1 MKIKS
6 IALNM
11 INFIKEKTVAA
22 LKWSEQ
28 YTKTDMIYLAKGGFW
43 LSLNQG
49 ISSLGALILSIAF
62 ANLLPKE
69 SFGIYKYVLSV
80 CSILMIPS
88 LNGILTSFN
97 RSVAMGNEGDLKE
110 GLKTQIKW
118 SLIGSGASIAIAL
131 YYFLQQNQ
139 TLFFCFLIAAIF
151 LPIFSNFNIYTS
163 LLTGRKNFRLFS
175 LLGIS
180 EVIFGIIVITLTL
193 IFTKNPILIVFSYFI
208 AYSFIRVVFLFK
220 TLKKYPPNN
229 NKDPEMISYG
239 KHLTVMRI
247 VGEIYKYIDKILVF
261 HYVGAAGLA
270 IYSIAVSA
278 PSQLNSLM
286 NQIGVLAFPKYAQ
299 SNKDQALKNLK
310 SKIIILEIFS
320 IAALI
325 FYVVIAPVVFKLI
338 FPKYLESIFYSQI
351 FAISLLAVPSIIPST
366 ILYAQKETKK
376 LYKANIIMPIINI
389 IIVFVSVQ
397 FGLMGII
404 IGKIINSF
412 LDFAILTILAKNP

>member
-1 MKIKS
+1 MTLSFLKEKS
-6 IALNM
+6 IA
-11 INFIKEKTVAA
+11 A
-22 LKWSEQ
+22 LRWSEQ
-28 YTKTDMIYLAKGGFW
+28 YTRTDMVYLAKGGFW

-49 ISSLGALILSIAF
+49 FSSLGALILSIAF

-69 SFGIYKYVLSV
+69 AFGVYKYVLSV

-97 RSVAMGNEGDLKE
+97 RSVAMGNEGDLKN

-118 SLIGSGASIAIAL
+118 SLIGSGAAIAIAF
-131 YYFLQQNQ
+131 YYFFQQNQ
-139 TLFFCFLIAAIF
+139 ILFFCFLIAAVF
-151 LPIFSNFNIYTS
+151 LPIFSNFNIYNS

-175 LLGIS
+175 LFGIS
-180 EVIFGIIVITLTL
+180 EIIFTIIVIIATL

-208 AYSFIRVVFLFK
+208 AYSLIRIVFLFR

-239 KHLTVMRI
+239 KHLTVMKI
-247 VGEIYKYIDKILVF
+247 VSEIYKYIDKILVF
-261 HYVGAAGLA
+261 HYIGAAGLA
-270 IYSIAVSA
+270 VYSIAVSA
-278 PSQLNSLM
+278 PSQLNNLM

-299 SNKDQALKNLK
+299 TNKDQALKGLK

-325 FYVVIAPVVFKLI
+325 FYVIIAPVVFKLI

-351 FAISLLAVPSIIPST
+351 FAISLLAIPSIVPST

-389 IIVFVSVQ
+389 VIIFIAVQ
-397 FGLMGII
+397 FGLIGII

-412 LDFAILTILAKNP
+412 LDFAILTILTKK